1 MSKLITM
8 LGLLSVMALGTVAQ
22 AADCCKPGAEC
33 CKPDAPCC
41 KK

>member
-8 LGLLSVMALGTVAQ
+8 LWLLSVMALGSVAQ

-33 CKPDAPCC
+33 CKLDAPCC